1 MSNRRIQNTSNLQ
14 KKQNSNISSSQYQNT
29 TPQEDLRKAIIH
41 NFSSNQFQTTFNNLN
56 SKINNTMDNSR
67 GSPFL
72 TNHYSNSA
80 NETPNPLLEN
90 TITPIICDTSGNHPL
105 PRFGQSLVSIT
116 PVKILLFGGAVGDVK
131 NFNLTNE
138 IYIINLM
145 TRIWSKIK
153 VDQNKPLPKERAAH
167 AASTNNDNQMIIHGG
182 SIGGHLLAEDEI
194 WLFTLRNDNDQYG
207 NWKKIITQN
216 KGPGKRYGHTLN
228 YLKPFFIL
236 FGGSCN
242 NQLLNDVWIIDIK
255 IQNPN
260 WIQIDFKN
268 NLAPS
273 PRLYQTCGFC
283 DKGDAKGMMIVFG
296 GRDSNENPLN
306 DIWGL
311 ILHRDG
317 TWSWKRA
324 PITDNELIKPRY
336 NHSVVFDGSLMIIIG
351 GRGHINQSSPLPI
364 QVYDTSKNDVFN
376 FPGVGM
382 NRHSSFI
389 LDKYIYLYGGF
400 NDKNQIQPIG
410 NLSKISM
417 EKLFQNSPLSRF
429 IGINNN
435 GNNNQNNNFGNN
447 NNKKS
452 KFKLSQNVVIGAGGI
467 INENEENEIE
477 DMTSIFKK
485 VNINKLQEENKRLG
499 ENFSSNKNPLMQS
512 VRPFNYKLINNFID
526 TLLRPF
532 DWFDN
537 SKMDEIHKTLPF
549 LLKDIYSLIK
559 EVKPILE
566 SEKSLIKIRS
576 PCKIFGNIYGDYNG
590 LMRFFESFGNPSD
603 DNQNGDIN
611 TMQYIFLGDF
621 CDRCYYSL
629 ENILLLFALKVKYP
643 EFIYLIRGHHED
655 IQINF
660 SNGLGDE
667 CKERLDD
674 DISKN
679 KSLFYYINQVFNLL
693 PFGVLIDDS
702 ILCIHGGIGSRVNS
716 IIDIENIK
724 RPVKVN
730 FNVSNKEEQIILDL
744 LYSEYSDEIDDVEP
758 NRERKE
764 GKGFIVNYGKERLNK
779 FLLDNKINLLIT
791 SHKFCKEGVMSF
803 NDDRLLQ
810 IFSASNYYDKYNNL
824 GGMIIIGKKTK
835 NKPINIIPRLINANE
850 NTIETYRK
858 DIPSSPIKQ
867 NQ

>member
-1 MSNRRIQNTSNLQ
+1 MSNRRFQNTINNPKNQ
-14 KKQNSNISSSQYQNT
+14 RSNITQSPYQNT
-29 TPQEDLRKAIIH
+29 TPLQNLRKAIIQNNSQNH
-41 NFSSNQFQTTFNNLN
+41 FQSTLNNLN
-56 SKINNTMDNSR
+56 PHMNNIMENTR
-67 GSPFL
+67 GSPL
-72 TNHYSNSA
+72 LKNHYSNSA

-90 TITPIICDTSGNHPL
+90 TINPIICDTSGNHPL

-116 PVKILLFGGAVGDVK
+116 PVKLLLFGGAVGDVK
-131 NFNLTNE
+131 NFRFSNE
-138 IYIINLM
+138 IFLINLM
-145 TRIWSKIK
+145 TRIWSKIIIE
-153 VDQNKPLPKERAAH
+153 QNSPLPKERAAH

-182 SIGGHLLAEDEI
+182 SVGGQGLAEDEL
-194 WLFTLRNDNDQYG
+194 WLFTLRNDNDEYG

-228 YLKPFFIL
+228 YLNPFFIL

-260 WIQIDFKN
+260 WIHIDFKN

-296 GRDSNENPLN
+296 GRDINENPLN

-311 ILHRDG
+311 ILNRDG

-351 GRGHINQSSPLPI
+351 GRSYRNQSNPLPI
-364 QVYDTSKNDVFN
+364 QVYDTSKNDVFD

-382 NRHSSFI
+382 NRHCSFI

-400 NDKNQIQPIG
+400 NDKNQIHPIG
-410 NLSKISM
+410 NLSKISL
-417 EKLFQNSPLSRF
+417 EKLFRNSPLSRL
-429 IGINNN
+429 IESNNNNNNINKINNS
-435 GNNNQNNNFGNN
+435 GN
-447 NNKKS
+447 NNKKT
-452 KFKLSQNVVIGAGGI
+452 KFKLSQDVVVGSGGI
-467 INENEENEIE
+467 INESEENEIE
-477 DMTSIFKK
+477 DMTSVFKK
-485 VNINKLQEENKRLG
+485 VNINNLQEENKRIG
-499 ENFSSNKNPLMQS
+499 ENILITKNPLMQS
-512 VRPFNYKLINNFID
+512 IRSFNYTLINNFID
-526 TLLRPF
+526 KLLRPF

-537 SKMDEIHKTLPF
+537 SKMDEIHNKFPF

-559 EVKPILE
+559 EVQPILE

-611 TMQYIFLGDF
+611 VMQYIFLGDF

-655 IQINF
+655 IQVNI
-660 SNGLGDE
+660 SNGLGEE

-674 DISKN
+674 DITKN

-693 PFGVLIDDS
+693 PFGVLIDDN

-716 IIDIENIK
+716 ISDIENIK
-724 RPVKVN
+724 RPCKVN

-744 LYSEYSDEIDDVEP
+744 LYSEYSDDINDIEP
-758 NRERKE
+758 NRYREE

-810 IFSASNYYDKYNNL
+810 VFSASNYYDKYNNF
-824 GGMIIIGKKTK
+824 GGMILIGKKNK
-835 NKPINIIPRLINANE
+835 NKPINIIPRLINSNQ
-850 NTIETYRK
+850 NQIVTYRK
-858 DIPSSPIKQ
+858 NIPSSPIK
-867 NQ
+867 

>member
-1 MSNRRIQNTSNLQ
+1 MSNRRFQNTLNNPKNQ
-14 KKQNSNISSSQYQNT
+14 RSNITQPPYQNT
-29 TPQEDLRKAIIH
+29 TPLQNLRKAIYKNNSQNH
-41 NFSSNQFQTTFNNLN
+41 FQSTLNNLN
-56 SKINNTMDNSR
+56 PPINNTMDNPR
-67 GSPFL
+67 TSPL
-72 TNHYSNSA
+72 QTNHYSNSA

-90 TITPIICDTSGNHPL
+90 TITPITCDTSGNHPL

-116 PVKILLFGGAVGDVK
+116 PVKLLLFGGAVGDVK
-131 NFNLTNE
+131 NFRFSNE
-138 IYIINLM
+138 IFLINLM
-145 TRIWSKIK
+145 TRIWSKIIIE
-153 VDQNKPLPKERAAH
+153 QNSPLPKERAAH

-182 SIGGHLLAEDEI
+182 SVGGQGLAEDEL
-194 WLFTLRNDNDQYG
+194 WLFTLRNDNDEYG

-228 YLKPFFIL
+228 YLNPFFIL

-255 IQNPN
+255 VQNPN
-260 WIQIDFKN
+260 WVHIDFKN

-296 GRDSNENPLN
+296 GRDINENPLN

-311 ILHRDG
+311 IVHRDG

-324 PITDNELIKPRY
+324 PISDNELIKPRY

-351 GRGHINQSSPLPI
+351 GRSYRNQSNPLPI
-364 QVYDTSKNDVFN
+364 QVYDTSKNDVFD

-382 NRHSSFI
+382 NRHCSFI

-400 NDKNQIQPIG
+400 NDKNQIHPIG
-410 NLSKISM
+410 NLSKISL
-417 EKLFQNSPLSRF
+417 EKLFQNSPLSRL
-429 IGINNN
+429 IESNNSNNN
-435 GNNNQNNNFGNN
+435 INKNNNSEN

-452 KFKLSQNVVIGAGGI
+452 KFKLSQNVVVGSGGI
-467 INENEENEIE
+467 ISENEENEIE
-477 DMTSIFKK
+477 DMTSVFKK
-485 VNINKLQEENKRLG
+485 VNINNLQEENKRVG
-499 ENFSSNKNPLMQS
+499 ENISVIKDPLLQS
-512 VRPFNYKLINNFID
+512 IRSFNYKLINNFID
-526 TLLRPF
+526 KLLRPF

-537 SKMDEIHKTLPF
+537 SKMDEIHNKFPF

-559 EVKPILE
+559 EVQPIFE

-611 TMQYIFLGDF
+611 VMQYVFLGDF

-655 IQINF
+655 IQVNI
-660 SNGLGDE
+660 SNGLGEE

-674 DISKN
+674 DITKN

-693 PFGVLIDDS
+693 PFGVLIDDN

-716 IIDIENIK
+716 ISDIENIK
-724 RPVKVN
+724 RPCKVN

-744 LYSEYSDEIDDVEP
+744 LYSEYSDDIKDIEP
-758 NRERKE
+758 NRDREE

-810 IFSASNYYDKYNNL
+810 VFSASNYYDKYNNL
-824 GGMIIIGKKTK
+824 GGMIFIGKKNK
-835 NKPINIIPRLINANE
+835 NKPINIIPRLINSNQ
-850 NTIETYRK
+850 NQILTYRK
-858 DIPSSPIKQ
+858 NIPSSPIK
-867 NQ
+867 

>member
-1 MSNRRIQNTSNLQ
+1 MSNRRFQNTINNPKNQ
-14 KKQNSNISSSQYQNT
+14 RSNITQSPYQNT
-29 TPQEDLRKAIIH
+29 TPLQNLRKAIIQNNSQNH
-41 NFSSNQFQTTFNNLN
+41 FQSTLNNLN
-56 SKINNTMDNSR
+56 PHINNIMENTR
-67 GSPFL
+67 GSPL
-72 TNHYSNSA
+72 LKNHYSNSA

-90 TITPIICDTSGNHPL
+90 TINPIICDTSGNHPL

-116 PVKILLFGGAVGDVK
+116 PVKLLLFGGAVGDVK
-131 NFNLTNE
+131 NFRFSNE
-138 IYIINLM
+138 IFLINLM
-145 TRIWSKIK
+145 TRIWSKIIIE
-153 VDQNKPLPKERAAH
+153 QNSPLPKERAAH

-182 SIGGHLLAEDEI
+182 SVGGQGLAEDEL
-194 WLFTLRNDNDQYG
+194 WLFTLRNDNDEYG

-228 YLKPFFIL
+228 YLNPFFIL

-260 WIQIDFKN
+260 WIHIDFKN

-296 GRDSNENPLN
+296 GRDINENPLN

-311 ILHRDG
+311 ILNRDG

-351 GRGHINQSSPLPI
+351 GRSYRNQSNPLPI
-364 QVYDTSKNDVFN
+364 QVYDTSKNDVFD

-382 NRHSSFI
+382 NRHCSFI

-400 NDKNQIQPIG
+400 NDKNQIHPIG
-410 NLSKISM
+410 NLSKISL
-417 EKLFQNSPLSRF
+417 EKLFQNSPLSRL
-429 IGINNN
+429 IESNNNNNNINKINNS
-435 GNNNQNNNFGNN
+435 GN
-447 NNKKS
+447 NNKKT
-452 KFKLSQNVVIGAGGI
+452 KFKLSQDVVVGSGGI
-467 INENEENEIE
+467 INESEENEIE
-477 DMTSIFKK
+477 DMTSVFKK
-485 VNINKLQEENKRLG
+485 VNINNLQEENKRIG
-499 ENFSSNKNPLMQS
+499 ENILITKNPLMQS
-512 VRPFNYKLINNFID
+512 IRSFNYTLINNFID
-526 TLLRPF
+526 KLLRPF

-537 SKMDEIHKTLPF
+537 SKMDEIHNKFPF

-559 EVKPILE
+559 EVQPILE

-611 TMQYIFLGDF
+611 VMQYIFLGDF

-655 IQINF
+655 IQVNI
-660 SNGLGDE
+660 SNGLGEE

-674 DISKN
+674 DITKN

-693 PFGVLIDDS
+693 PFGVLIDDN

-716 IIDIENIK
+716 ISDIENIK
-724 RPVKVN
+724 RPCKVN

-744 LYSEYSDEIDDVEP
+744 LYSEYSDDINDIEP
-758 NRERKE
+758 NRDREE

-810 IFSASNYYDKYNNL
+810 VFSASNYYDKYNNF
-824 GGMIIIGKKTK
+824 GGMILIGKKNK
-835 NKPINIIPRLINANE
+835 NKPINIIPRLINSNQ
-850 NTIETYRK
+850 NQIVTYRK
-858 DIPSSPIKQ
+858 NIPSSPIK
-867 NQ
+867 

>member
-1 MSNRRIQNTSNLQ
+1 MSNRRFQNTINNPKNQ
-14 KKQNSNISSSQYQNT
+14 RSNITQSPYQNT
-29 TPQEDLRKAIIH
+29 TPLQNLRKAIIQNNSQNH
-41 NFSSNQFQTTFNNLN
+41 FQSTLNNLN
-56 SKINNTMDNSR
+56 PHINNTMENTR
-67 GSPFL
+67 GSPL
-72 TNHYSNSA
+72 LKNHYSNSA

-116 PVKILLFGGAVGDVK
+116 PVKLLLFGGAVGDVK
-131 NFNLTNE
+131 NFRFSNE
-138 IYIINLM
+138 IFLINLM
-145 TRIWSKIK
+145 TRIWSKIIIE
-153 VDQNKPLPKERAAH
+153 QNSPLPKERAAH

-182 SIGGHLLAEDEI
+182 SVGGQGLAEDEL
-194 WLFTLRNDNDQYG
+194 WLFTLRNDNDEYG

-228 YLKPFFIL
+228 YLNPFFIL

-260 WIQIDFKN
+260 WIHIDFKN

-296 GRDSNENPLN
+296 GRDINENPLN

-311 ILHRDG
+311 ILNRDG

-351 GRGHINQSSPLPI
+351 GRSYRNQSNPLPI
-364 QVYDTSKNDVFN
+364 QVYDTSKNDVFD

-382 NRHSSFI
+382 NRHCSFI

-400 NDKNQIQPIG
+400 NDKNQIHPIG
-410 NLSKISM
+410 NLSKISL
-417 EKLFQNSPLSRF
+417 EKLFRNSPLSRL
-429 IGINNN
+429 IESNNNNNNINKINNS
-435 GNNNQNNNFGNN
+435 GN
-447 NNKKS
+447 NNKKT
-452 KFKLSQNVVIGAGGI
+452 KFKLSQDVVVGSGGI
-467 INENEENEIE
+467 INESEENEIE
-477 DMTSIFKK
+477 DMTSVFKK
-485 VNINKLQEENKRLG
+485 VNINNLQEENKRIG
-499 ENFSSNKNPLMQS
+499 ENILITKNPLMQS
-512 VRPFNYKLINNFID
+512 IRSFNYTLINNFID
-526 TLLRPF
+526 KLLRPF

-537 SKMDEIHKTLPF
+537 SKMDEIHNKFPF

-559 EVKPILE
+559 EVQPILE

-611 TMQYIFLGDF
+611 VMQYIFLGDF

-655 IQINF
+655 IQVNI
-660 SNGLGDE
+660 SNGLGEE

-674 DISKN
+674 DITKN

-693 PFGVLIDDS
+693 PFGVLIDDN

-716 IIDIENIK
+716 ISDIENIK
-724 RPVKVN
+724 RPCKVN

-744 LYSEYSDEIDDVEP
+744 LYSEYSDDINDIEP
-758 NRERKE
+758 NRDREE

-810 IFSASNYYDKYNNL
+810 VFSASNYYDKYNNF
-824 GGMIIIGKKTK
+824 GGMILIGKKNK
-835 NKPINIIPRLINANE
+835 NKPINIIPRLINSNQ
-850 NTIETYRK
+850 NQIVTYRK
-858 DIPSSPIKQ
+858 NIPSSPIK
-867 NQ
+867 